1 MTDNEMII
9 EELVI
14 KSIEDLQEVGS
25 LLDVSNIDT
34 SKKDYNMIIELLKDV
49 SNNIINDIE
58 HIESK
63 NRLNKITDKIFKV

>member
-1 MTDNEMII
+1 MII